1 MPFLFKRGPLDI
13 YNINIKDN
21 INVSKDNFI
30 SSLSYLLKFYYFLM
44 IIILE
49 KNKNEIFKI
58 SFLSYILPIRKLE
71 EEI

>member
-58 SFLSYILPIRKLE
+58 SFIS
-71 EEI
+71 